1 MPIEN
6 LTIIGE
12 RINPGFKSSKL
23 LFDQEDIAGIQA
35 LAAGQVQAGARM
47 LNINVGELA
56 LRKPEFM
63 SELIPAVQKVVAV
76 PLSFDF
82 PNFEVQER
90 CLKAYDPVKA
100 GGARPIVNSI
110 SELRYEMA
118 ELLRVRPC
126 RFVLMASERLE
137 NGKRIANKTS
147 AEVHATAARMAGRML
162 AAHGELSAGDLFV
175 DVSVGPI
182 GADMDGLTRM
192 ALDAIGAIG
201 ADTALKGIHMSVGLS
216 NISIMLPKD
225 AGDGSP
231 LKHQIESA
239 FLTLAVPLGLDT
251 VLASPGRDYR
261 MLPADNLVMRGV
273 SEALALDG
281 IEAVLRIQQIYRPN

>member
-82 PNFEVQER
+82 PNFEV
-90 CLKAYDPVKA
+90 
-100 GGARPIVNSI
+100 
-110 SELRYEMA
+110 
-118 ELLRVRPC
+118 
-126 RFVLMASERLE
+126 
-137 NGKRIANKTS
+137 
-147 AEVHATAARMAGRML
+147 
-162 AAHGELSAGDLFV
+162 
-175 DVSVGPI
+175 
-182 GADMDGLTRM
+182 
-192 ALDAIGAIG
+192 
-201 ADTALKGIHMSVGLS
+201 
-216 NISIMLPKD
+216 
-225 AGDGSP
+225 
-231 LKHQIESA
+231 
-239 FLTLAVPLGLDT
+239 
-251 VLASPGRDYR
+251 
-261 MLPADNLVMRGV
+261 
-273 SEALALDG
+273 
-281 IEAVLRIQQIYRPN
+281 